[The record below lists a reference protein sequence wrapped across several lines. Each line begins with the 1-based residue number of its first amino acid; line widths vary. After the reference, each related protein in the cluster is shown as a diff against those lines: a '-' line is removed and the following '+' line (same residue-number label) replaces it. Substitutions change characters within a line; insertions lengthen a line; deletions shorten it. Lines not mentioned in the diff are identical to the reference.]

1 MTGIMIELYKIHP
14 ESYTPQGG
22 TDQTNI
28 YRIDRFQAKTFESIG
43 IDLNT
48 PISPMPL
55 PEDKSTENI
64 LVKMEGNSQQVRFG
78 CKFDS
83 NLVTLAH
90 VDGIA
95 LGDVLEKEGNI
106 DVDKYDNNGTE
117 TDYVYESQTEANNIL
132 LVHAF
137 LENFESRS
145 ITDSFLLRVIDT
157 TTDSVFYEG
166 SGSVSSISTSVDS
179 SSPVVWTVNVDY
191 LVGNVMSIY
200 DADTPE
206 MVTGLEISSPAS
218 GSIRYRWTDPVRS
231 GGTNI
236 ISFSLGYQ
244 KVGDA
249 VTSYHK
255 VTQAAATASITNGK
269 YQFTAT
275 SLTGQYYVFIVAK
288 NTGGS
293 GIRSERVR
301 VDST

>member
-1 MTGIMIELYKIHP
+1 MTDIMIELYKIHP

-22 TDQTNI
+22 TDQTST

-64 LVKMEGNSQQVRFG
+64 LVKMEGNSQQIRFG

-83 NLVTLAH
+83 NLVTLSN
-90 VDGIA
+90 VTGIA
-95 LGDVLEKEGNI
+95 LDEILEEDGHIN
-106 DVDKYDNNGTE
+106 VDKYNNNGTE
-117 TDYVYESQTEANNIL
+117 ADYVYVAQTEANNIK
-132 LVHAF
+132 LVDSF
-137 LENFESRS
+137 LGNFESRS
-145 ITDSFLLRVIDT
+145 ITDTFLLRIIDI

-166 SGSVSSISTSVDS
+166 AGSIQSISTSVDAG
-179 SSPVVWTVNVDY
+179 SPVVWTVNVDY

-206 MVTGLEISSPAS
+206 MVTGLEISSPVS
-218 GSIRYRWTDPVRS
+218 GSIKYRWNDPVRS
-231 GGTNI
+231 GGTNVTE
-236 ISFSLGYQ
+236 FHLGYQ
-244 KVGDA
+244 KVNDA
-249 VTSYHK
+249 VTRYHK
-255 VTQAAATASITNGK
+255 VTQTQATASITNGK
-269 YQFTAT
+269 YQFIAT

>member
-14 ESYTPQGG
+14 ESYTSPSGSSQS
-22 TDQTNI
+22 DV
-28 YRIDRFQAKTFESIG
+28 YRIERFQAKTFESIG

-64 LVKMEGNSQQVRFG
+64 LVKMEGNSQQIRFG
-78 CKFDS
+78 CRFDS

-90 VDGIA
+90 VDNIA
-95 LGDVLEKEGNI
+95 LNNIKYKEDKI
-106 DVDKYDNNGTE
+106 DVDNGVGGAYN
-117 TDYVYESQTEANNIL
+117 YVAQTEANNIL
-132 LVHAF
+132 LANAF
-137 LENFESRS
+137 LTNFESRS

-157 TTDSVFYEG
+157 DTNTTFYEG
-166 SGSVSSISTSVDS
+166 YGSVQSISTSTDP
-179 SSPVVWTVNVDY
+179 SSPVVWTVNVDFM
-191 LVGNVMSIY
+191 VGNVISVY

-206 MVTGLEISSPAS
+206 MITGLDISRPTS
-218 GSIRYRWTDPVRS
+218 GTIRFRWNDPVRS

-236 ISFSLGYQ
+236 TEFDLGYQ
-244 KVGDA
+244 KVNEA
-249 VTSYHK
+249 VTTYTT
-255 VTQAAATASITNGK
+255 VTQAQATASITNGK
-269 YQFTAT
+269 YQKDVTG
-275 SLTGQYYVFIVAK
+275 LTGQYFVFIVAK